1 MNKKQFLKKLNRSL
15 YQLQPSERKKYM
27 EDYEEIL
34 SEMIENGGT
43 EEEAVLKLGDVE
55 QISLEILGNSKKRF
69 GWVDWKGKGL
79 LGVSFLLIFVLIWQ
93 SIFRVVVVQISGGSS
108 SVFLAGKVSS
118 SVGIYVLTGGVV
130 AGTVGYLL
138 WKRRRWFGE

>member
-55 QISLEILGNSKKRF
+55 QISLEILGNSKKRL
-69 GWVDWKGKGL
+69 GWVNWKGKGL

-138 WKRRRWFGE
+138 WKRRRWLGE

>member
-1 MNKKQFLKKLNRSL
+1 MNKKQFLRKLNRSL

-138 WKRRRWFGE
+138 WKRRRWLGE

>member
-138 WKRRRWFGE
+138 WKWRRWLGE

>member
-1 MNKKQFLKKLNRSL
+1 MNKKQFLRKLNRSL

-108 SVFLAGKVSS
+108 SVFLAGKVSG

-138 WKRRRWFGE
+138 WKRRRWLGE

>member
-138 WKRRRWFGE
+138 WKRRRWLGE